1 MLWLNP
7 SFSTVSKSLSNTR
20 KVCILAGRY
29 ESLFILDAKLLCDVA
44 ELALIVREDLSA
56 SHRVRKHSIEQVRDL
71 SRMDRAKLG
80 VATGFFMKYI

>member
-1 MLWLNP
+1 MAEALLLYRQQII
-7 SFSTVSKSLSNTR
+7 VKQQESLHPCR
-20 KVCILAGRY
+20 RY

-44 ELALIVREDLSA
+44 ELALIVPEDLSA